1 MTPDVTPPGLSSSE
15 LPLGSVLAN
24 HKVVPWLLLLSSRH
38 TSLLSEVTGEAR
50 PYGKET
56 VDLWQGRTR
65 GGDHTH
71 FHTVNVAQPVRF
83 SSKLQTCPKAMPTK
97 VFVSLP

>member
-1 MTPDVTPPGLSSSE
+1 MSS
-15 LPLGSVLAN
+15 LP
-24 HKVVPWLLLLSSRH
+24 
-38 TSLLSEVTGEAR
+38 LLSEVTGEAR

-56 VDLWQGRTR
+56 VDLRQGRTR
-65 GGDHTH
+65 GGDPTH

-97 VFVSLP
+97 VFVSPP